1 MSKAGERLIRSVQQ
15 ALAHARGE
23 DSGCLVI
30 PADMSKEERL
40 RLIER
45 WMGPDDEGS
54 DPELHAEES
63 AVNNSR
69 SIPAA
74 TESRSP
80 SSYRQAAAP
89 RRSA

>member
-1 MSKAGERLIRSVQQ
+1 VSKAGERLIRSAQQ

-30 PADMSKEERL
+30 PPDISKEERL

-45 WMGPDDEGS
+45 WMGPDEEGS
-54 DPELHAEES
+54 DPELQAEES

-74 TESRSP
+74 PETRSP
-80 SSYRQAAAP
+80 ASHRQAAAP
-89 RRSA
+89 RDSA